1 MRGARHRGMSRP
13 CDPGGRATAIS
24 SRGPASRP
32 QRPGGMAAAA
42 RGRVLC
48 LFDVDG
54 TLTPARQK
62 IEPEVDAF
70 LRELRKRVHIG
81 VVGGSD
87 YAKIAEQLGEG
98 DEVID
103 KFDYVFAENGTVQY
117 KNGQLVSKQAIQD
130 HLGEE
135 LLQDL
140 INFCLNYMALLKLP
154 KKRGTFIEFRN
165 GMLNI
170 SPIGRSCTP
179 EERIEFSELDKKERI
194 REKFVAALQREFA
207 GKGLRFSRGGMISF
221 DVFPEGWDK
230 RYCLNVLDD
239 ERFDTIH
246 FFGNETT
253 PGGNDY
259 EIYDDPRTV
268 GHSVQSP
275 QDTVQR
281 CRKIFFP
288 ERANDSC
295 IVVCAHNDDTS
306 QTWCSK
312 GSPTGRCHLRSSP
325 GYTDLMSVD
334 LENVGGFCKLS
345 PSVLQESYPIPAAG
359 LKREV
364 FQLAT
369 ATHARH
375 HHSPQARD
383 TGDFRPRAGLPHCH
397 GQSSWWPLALLLGH
411 RSRDTA

>member
-1 MRGARHRGMSRP
+1 
-13 CDPGGRATAIS
+13 
-24 SRGPASRP
+24 
-32 QRPGGMAAAA
+32 MAAAA
-42 RGRVLC
+42 ATRGRVLC

-70 LRELRKRVHIG
+70 LRELRERVQIG

-87 YAKIAEQLGEG
+87 YAKIAEQLGDG
-98 DEVID
+98 DEVIE

-207 GKGLRFSRGGMISF
+207 GKGLRFSRGSLVRHQQSWSFMLSFFIKHNLFLRLQVRPKRTCALSHLPLCPSRCWQPMFDCCGGMISF

-281 CRKIFFP
+281 CREIFFP
-288 ERANDSC
+288 ERANEC
-295 IVVCAHNDDTS
+295 
-306 QTWCSK
+306 
-312 GSPTGRCHLRSSP
+312 
-325 GYTDLMSVD
+325 
-334 LENVGGFCKLS
+334 
-345 PSVLQESYPIPAAG
+345 
-359 LKREV
+359 
-364 FQLAT
+364 
-369 ATHARH
+369 
-375 HHSPQARD
+375 
-383 TGDFRPRAGLPHCH
+383 
-397 GQSSWWPLALLLGH
+397 
-411 RSRDTA
+411 

>member
-1 MRGARHRGMSRP
+1 
-13 CDPGGRATAIS
+13 
-24 SRGPASRP
+24 
-32 QRPGGMAAAA
+32 MAAAT

-70 LRELRKRVHIG
+70 LRELRERVQIG

-87 YAKIAEQLGEG
+87 YAKIAEQLGDG

-117 KNGQLVSKQAIQD
+117 KNGQLVSKQVGPAPPAAMALFPMPHVLWGTAPGPGQTGSFLPFPQIPDLSVPILQAIQD

-281 CRKIFFP
+281 CREIFFP
-288 ERANDSC
+288 ERANEC
-295 IVVCAHNDDTS
+295 
-306 QTWCSK
+306 
-312 GSPTGRCHLRSSP
+312 
-325 GYTDLMSVD
+325 
-334 LENVGGFCKLS
+334 
-345 PSVLQESYPIPAAG
+345 
-359 LKREV
+359 
-364 FQLAT
+364 
-369 ATHARH
+369 
-375 HHSPQARD
+375 
-383 TGDFRPRAGLPHCH
+383 
-397 GQSSWWPLALLLGH
+397 
-411 RSRDTA
+411 

>member
-1 MRGARHRGMSRP
+1 
-13 CDPGGRATAIS
+13 
-24 SRGPASRP
+24 
-32 QRPGGMAAAA
+32 MAAASG

-70 LRELRKRVHIG
+70 LRELRERVHIG

-117 KNGQLVSKQAIQD
+117 KNGQLISKQAIQD

-281 CRKIFFP
+281 CREIFFP
-288 ERANDSC
+288 ERANEC
-295 IVVCAHNDDTS
+295 
-306 QTWCSK
+306 
-312 GSPTGRCHLRSSP
+312 
-325 GYTDLMSVD
+325 
-334 LENVGGFCKLS
+334 
-345 PSVLQESYPIPAAG
+345 
-359 LKREV
+359 
-364 FQLAT
+364 
-369 ATHARH
+369 
-375 HHSPQARD
+375 
-383 TGDFRPRAGLPHCH
+383 
-397 GQSSWWPLALLLGH
+397 
-411 RSRDTA
+411 

>member
-1 MRGARHRGMSRP
+1 MERWAHVAERMTFRALILSGAVTPS
-13 CDPGGRATAIS
+13 GRCPSASAAHLPAADSGPRAGRRAACRVSPLHLFS
-24 SRGPASRP
+24 SLMTRA
-32 QRPGGMAAAA
+32 
-42 RGRVLC
+42 
-48 LFDVDG
+48 
-54 TLTPARQK
+54 
-62 IEPEVDAF
+62 
-70 LRELRKRVHIG
+70 
-81 VVGGSD
+81 
-87 YAKIAEQLGEG
+87 
-98 DEVID
+98 
-103 KFDYVFAENGTVQY
+103 
-117 KNGQLVSKQAIQD
+117 AIQD

-170 SPIGRSCTP
+170 SPIGRSCTL

-281 CRKIFFP
+281 CREIFFP
-288 ERANDSC
+288 ERANEC
-295 IVVCAHNDDTS
+295 
-306 QTWCSK
+306 
-312 GSPTGRCHLRSSP
+312 
-325 GYTDLMSVD
+325 
-334 LENVGGFCKLS
+334 
-345 PSVLQESYPIPAAG
+345 
-359 LKREV
+359 
-364 FQLAT
+364 
-369 ATHARH
+369 
-375 HHSPQARD
+375 
-383 TGDFRPRAGLPHCH
+383 
-397 GQSSWWPLALLLGH
+397 
-411 RSRDTA
+411 

>member
-1 MRGARHRGMSRP
+1 M
-13 CDPGGRATAIS
+13 
-24 SRGPASRP
+24 
-32 QRPGGMAAAA
+32 AAA

-70 LRELRKRVHIG
+70 LRELRERVHIG

-117 KNGQLVSKQAIQD
+117 KNGQLVSKQVSP
-130 HLGEE
+130 ENVVFPPCPS
-135 LLQDL
+135 DL
-140 INFCLNYMALLKLP
+140 VPLP
-154 KKRGTFIEFRN
+154 TRRGTFIEFRN

-281 CRKIFFP
+281 CREIFFP
-288 ERANDSC
+288 ERANEC
-295 IVVCAHNDDTS
+295 
-306 QTWCSK
+306 
-312 GSPTGRCHLRSSP
+312 
-325 GYTDLMSVD
+325 
-334 LENVGGFCKLS
+334 
-345 PSVLQESYPIPAAG
+345 
-359 LKREV
+359 
-364 FQLAT
+364 
-369 ATHARH
+369 
-375 HHSPQARD
+375 
-383 TGDFRPRAGLPHCH
+383 
-397 GQSSWWPLALLLGH
+397 
-411 RSRDTA
+411 

>member
-1 MRGARHRGMSRP
+1 MA
-13 CDPGGRATAIS
+13 
-24 SRGPASRP
+24 
-32 QRPGGMAAAA
+32 AAAA

-70 LRELRKRVHIG
+70 LRELRQRVHIG

-87 YAKIAEQLGEG
+87 YAKIAEQLGDG

-179 EERIEFSELDKKERI
+179 EERIEFSELDKYPEAAQRLPSVPHSPSPNRAGTNGLSRAGAPGRSAFGDMERSAHAHSSKERI

-268 GHSVQSP
+268 GHSVQNP

-281 CRKIFFP
+281 CREIFFP
-288 ERANDSC
+288 ERANEC
-295 IVVCAHNDDTS
+295 
-306 QTWCSK
+306 
-312 GSPTGRCHLRSSP
+312 
-325 GYTDLMSVD
+325 
-334 LENVGGFCKLS
+334 
-345 PSVLQESYPIPAAG
+345 
-359 LKREV
+359 
-364 FQLAT
+364 
-369 ATHARH
+369 
-375 HHSPQARD
+375 
-383 TGDFRPRAGLPHCH
+383 
-397 GQSSWWPLALLLGH
+397 
-411 RSRDTA
+411 